1 MTSPAVIGQRDF
13 FRFVLTKRD
22 TANPPCRRGRL
33 RYCGSKFRWNVNG
46 PGTALIQSCKL
57 NKLVKSPFAGEMQIY
72 NFKARIDLIS

>member
-1 MTSPAVIGQRDF
+1 MTSPAVIGQIDF
-13 FRFVLTKRD
+13 FRIVLTTRD
-22 TANPPCRRGRL
+22 TASPSRRRGRL

-57 NKLVKSPFAGEMQIY
+57 KTPAKSPFAGEMQIF